1 MANLCAISVQAIR
14 SVSKLVASLVTFYKS
29 GSPSIGYEYCD
40 KEFCRLYH
48 PHQAS
53 NEADEGVYDA
63 NYDLQCQFQL
73 GCKLY
78 PEYPCSSMTE
88 AFYHFRRAL
97 HLPMFHQHSLSFGIK
112 RYSGR
117 QFMFAFGFEK
127 VSDSSYTEINTC
139 AGQQMLLRVKPANT
153 TINAADM
160 PDNVY
165 ITLLSEQI
173 LEIKDLGLKVFD

>member
-1 MANLCAISVQAIR
+1 
-14 SVSKLVASLVTFYKS
+14 
-29 GSPSIGYEYCD
+29 
-40 KEFCRLYH
+40 
-48 PHQAS
+48 
-53 NEADEGVYDA
+53 
-63 NYDLQCQFQL
+63 
-73 GCKLY
+73 
-78 PEYPCSSMTE
+78 
-88 AFYHFRRAL
+88 
-97 HLPMFHQHSLSFGIK
+97 
-112 RYSGR
+112 
-117 QFMFAFGFEK
+117 MFAFGFEK